1 MLTHPARGQA
11 AARAAASSPLMSRAQ
26 SYLFDLNGFLHIKSA
41 LSAAEVARLSAALDL
56 HEQEAAALAVG
67 ETVIF

>member
-1 MLTHPARGQA
+1 
-11 AARAAASSPLMSRAQ
+11 MSRAQ